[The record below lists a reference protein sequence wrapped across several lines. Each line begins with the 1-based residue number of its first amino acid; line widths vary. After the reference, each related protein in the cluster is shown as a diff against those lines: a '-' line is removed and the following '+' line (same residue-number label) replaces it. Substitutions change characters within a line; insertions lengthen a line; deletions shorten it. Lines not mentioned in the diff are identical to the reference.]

1 MICHCPVKK
10 LMEKKKEKKRKFN
23 YIYVLCVIA
32 EGKIKTHF
40 FRDLTYPK

>member
-1 MICHCPVKK
+1 MPLSCEEING
-10 LMEKKKEKKRKFN
+10 EKKRKKRKFN